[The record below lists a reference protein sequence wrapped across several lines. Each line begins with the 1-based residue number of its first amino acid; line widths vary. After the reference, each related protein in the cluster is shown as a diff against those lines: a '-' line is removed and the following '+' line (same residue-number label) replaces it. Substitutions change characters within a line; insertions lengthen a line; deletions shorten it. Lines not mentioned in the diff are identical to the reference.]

1 MKALL
6 DTHVFLWWITDDQRM
21 SARAASIIED
31 GANSLLLSTASA
43 WEIVI
48 KAQMGRLPLP
58 GSPVHYVPEQM
69 AINGLEPLPVSL
81 THALALYELPPLHRD
96 PFDRLLVAQAQSEHL
111 PILTNDSLI
120 RQYDVEVVW

>member
-1 MKALL
+1 MRALL
-6 DTHVFLWWITDDQRM
+6 DTHAFLWWISADSRI
-21 SARAASIIED
+21 SARAAAVIED
-31 GANSLLLSTASA
+31 GSNTLFLSTASA

-69 AINGLEPLPVSL
+69 ALNGIDPLPVAL

-111 PILTNDSLI
+111 PILTADELI
-120 RQYDVEVVW
+120 HQYDVEVVW

>member
-6 DTHVFLWWITDDQRM
+6 DTHAFLWWITNDHRM

-69 AINGLEPLPVSL
+69 TINGIEPLPVGL

-111 PILTNDSLI
+111 PILTNDPLI
-120 RQYDVEVVW
+120 RQYDVEVLW